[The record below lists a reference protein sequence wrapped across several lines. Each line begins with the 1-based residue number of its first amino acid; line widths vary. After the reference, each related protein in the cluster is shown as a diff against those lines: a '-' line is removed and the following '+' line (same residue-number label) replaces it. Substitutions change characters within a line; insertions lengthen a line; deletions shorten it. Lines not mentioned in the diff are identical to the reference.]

1 MDKYNI
7 LVKEL
12 VLVVLI
18 LLHSNRAAD
27 AASDLSPSVYKYP
40 LSNVRASL
48 GQIEPS
54 C

>member
-12 VLVVLI
+12 VVLI
-18 LLHSNRAAD
+18 LPHSNRATD
-27 AASDLSPSVYKYP
+27 AASDLSLGVYKYP

-48 GQIEPS
+48 GQVEPS